1 MSSVEASALEREWVV
16 LQGNIEQHERN
27 ALVVKLVAVFLFT
40 AAVLFS
46 LAGDLTAWLIA
57 ILWVQEAMLR
67 TFQARMGTR
76 ILRIEEMLRGAA
88 GQAMQLH
95 TDWIATRKGLAGM
108 VFEYAASAIRPTVA
122 FPYAVLLL
130 VDLVFLGGS
139 AGMEASA
146 T

>member
-46 LAGDLTAWLIA
+46 LAGDLTAWLIV
-57 ILWVQEAMLR
+57 ILWFQEAMLR
-67 TFQARMGTR
+67 TFQARIGTR

-95 TDWIATRKGLAGM
+95 TDWIAARNGLAGM
-108 VFEYAASAIRPTVA
+108 VLEYAASAIRPTVA

-130 VDLVFLGGS
+130 VNLVFLGGS
-139 AGMEASA
+139 AGIEASA

>member
-1 MSSVEASALEREWVV
+1 MEASALEREWMV

-46 LAGDLTAWLIA
+46 LAGELTAWLIA
-57 ILWVQEAMLR
+57 ILWIQEAMLR
-67 TFQARMGTR
+67 TFQARIGTR

-95 TDWIATRKGLAGM
+95 TDWIATRRGLTGM
-108 VFEYAASAIRPTVA
+108 TLEYAASAIRPTVA

>member
-27 ALVVKLVAVFLFT
+27 ALVVKLGAVFLFT

-46 LAGDLTAWLIA
+46 LAGDLTAWLIV
-57 ILWVQEAMLR
+57 ILWIQEAMLR
-67 TFQARMGTR
+67 TFQARMGAR

-95 TDWIATRKGLAGM
+95 TDWIASRNGLAGM
-108 VFEYAASAIRPTVA
+108 VLEYAASAIRPTVA

>member
-1 MSSVEASALEREWVV
+1 MSSVEASALEREWMV

-27 ALVVKLVAVFLFT
+27 ALFIKLVAVFLFT

-57 ILWVQEAMLR
+57 ILWIQEAMLR
-67 TFQARMGTR
+67 TFQARIGTR

-95 TDWIATRKGLAGM
+95 TDWIATRNGLAGM
-108 VFEYAASAIRPTVA
+108 VLEYAASAIRPTVA

>member
-1 MSSVEASALEREWVV
+1 MEASALEREWMV

-46 LAGDLTAWLIA
+46 LAGELTAWLIA
-57 ILWVQEAMLR
+57 ILWIQEAMLR
-67 TFQARMGTR
+67 TFQARIGTR

-95 TDWIATRKGLAGM
+95 TDWIANRRGLAGM

-139 AGMEASA
+139 AGVEASA